1 MTPPPIAAEQ
11 TRRADHPDDR
21 APSDATPRAPL
32 GRLVGVFVLVVV
44 TGAAALLWFIAAAW
58 MPAMPIGVHE
68 TVAIGT
74 WNVLY
79 DAHMPSLTVIAAAI
93 GVAVLAA
100 VGVAIGERVVTDRAR
115 RSIGD
120 ESKPLSPRT
129 VLAATRGEYHG
140 EVTVTVLVPAHN
152 EQASIGATLDSL
164 LAQTRPPERIVVVAD
179 NCTDDTVAVAEA
191 HGADVF
197 ETVGNTEKKA
207 GALNQALAFLL
218 DELGENDCVL
228 VVDADTILD
237 PAFIE
242 VAADRMT
249 ADRGI
254 MAIGGLFYGEERR
267 GLLAQLQRNEYLRY
281 SRELERRRGRVFV
294 LTGTASMF
302 RPRGLRTVAAMRGT
316 LLPGPPGKVYDTTA
330 LTEDNEL
337 TLALKT
343 LGGLMWSPGACRVVT
358 ELMPKWRHLWNQR
371 LRWQRGALENLGAY
385 GFRSSLVRYWAQQLG
400 IGYSVIALSAFWL
413 LIAVTVLSSPEWVWY
428 PFWLVIGA
436 TFVVDRVIGVWHGG
450 WRARGLAA
458 LIFPELLY
466 DLFLDVVFMKGVLDI
481 TIGRR
486 AAWAHVPHPVDP
498 VDPDEAG
505 GRPTDDAPP
514 AVPSADVDPDPD
526 PDGGSHG
533 RPLEPTTVA

>member
-1 MTPPPIAAEQ
+1 M
-11 TRRADHPDDR
+11 
-21 APSDATPRAPL
+21 
-32 GRLVGVFVLVVV
+32 GVFVLVVV
-44 TGAAALLWFIAAAW
+44 AGAAALLWYGAARW
-58 MPAMPIGVHE
+58 MPEMAIGLHE
-68 TVAIGT
+68 TAAIGT
-74 WNVLY
+74 WNILY
-79 DAHMPSLTVIAAAI
+79 DAHMPSITVIVAALGI
-93 GVAVLAA
+93 AVLAA
-100 VGVAIGERVVTDRAR
+100 VGVAVAERVVNNRAR
-115 RSIGD
+115 RSVGD
-120 ESKPLSPRT
+120 PTKPLSPRT
-129 VLAATRGEYHG
+129 VLAETRGEFHG
-140 EVTVTVLVPAHN
+140 EVTVTVLIPAHN

-164 LAQTRPPERIVVVAD
+164 LDQTRPPERIVVVAD
-179 NCTDDTVAVAEA
+179 NCTDDTVAVATR
-191 HGADVF
+191 HGAEVF

-207 GALNQALAFLL
+207 GALNQALAFQL

-242 VAADRMT
+242 VAANRMT

-254 MAIGGLFYGEERR
+254 MAVGGLFYGEERR

-302 RPRGLRTVAAMRGT
+302 RPRGLRTVAAMRGA
-316 LLPGPPGKVYDTTA
+316 LLPGPHGKVYDTTA

-343 LGGLMWSPGACRVVT
+343 LGGLMWSPSECRVVT

-413 LIAVTVLSSPEWVWY
+413 LIALTVLSSPDWVWY

-436 TFVVDRVIGVWHGG
+436 TFVVDRVIGVWDGG

-466 DLFLDVVFMKGVLDI
+466 DLFLDVVYMKGVLDI

-486 AAWAHVPHPVDP
+486 AAWAHVHHPVDDP
-498 VDPDEAG
+498 APDEPAVEP
-505 GRPTDDAPP
+505 PTVDAPE
-514 AVPSADVDPDPD
+514 D
-526 PDGGSHG
+526 